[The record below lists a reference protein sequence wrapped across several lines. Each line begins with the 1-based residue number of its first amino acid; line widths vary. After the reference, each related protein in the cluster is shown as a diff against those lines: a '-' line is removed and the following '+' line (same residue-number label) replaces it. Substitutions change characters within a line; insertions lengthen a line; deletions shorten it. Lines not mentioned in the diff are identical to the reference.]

1 MKPELFRKPSWD
13 KTNDPTID
21 PTLLDPATGLP
32 VNGKSIQSLS
42 KRYLFTSDEW
52 KKIMEDANLQPVI
65 VVEEIAPKPVFPPN
79 PANPPEGNVVV
90 KNPQEGFNPLKPTT
104 AKPAVVPPVVAPVV
118 APVVKPAKAV
128 LTPEEVKAA
137 KREAFL
143 KRMEEGRA
151 KKKLAK

>member
-42 KRYLFTSDEW
+42 KRHLFTADEW
-52 KKIMEDANLQPVI
+52 AKIMKDANLQPVI
-65 VVEEIAPKPVFPPN
+65 VEEVAPEVVLPK
-79 PANPPEGNVVV
+79 GNVEV
-90 KNPQEGFNPLKPTT
+90 KEPEEGFNPLKPTT
-104 AKPAVVPPVVAPVV
+104 AKSAVVPPLVAPVV